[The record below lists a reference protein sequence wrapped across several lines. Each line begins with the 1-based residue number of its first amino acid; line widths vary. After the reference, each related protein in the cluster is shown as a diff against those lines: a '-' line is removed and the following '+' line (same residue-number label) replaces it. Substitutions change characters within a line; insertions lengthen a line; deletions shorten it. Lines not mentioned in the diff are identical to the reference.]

1 MRRRDLLRLLG
12 TLALAGCSGDD
23 GVVAPASPGPT
34 APTPDGSP
42 SMSSDP
48 GPPELPDAPSTAE
61 TTPEAVAAAPV
72 TVDLLCRDAW
82 RARPANDGMTAHS
95 VTQITIHHPAAA
107 ATTRTQGPGHFRSY
121 QAFHQDDRG
130 WADIAYHV
138 GIDRTGHVFM
148 LRPWDRAGDTGTEY
162 DPATHFLVLV
172 DGNFDEHDPSPAQL
186 ESAARVV
193 AWASG
198 HFGVGLD
205 TVAGH
210 RDHASTS
217 CPGDAL
223 YARLPD
229 LVARAG
235 ALAEIGVDLRE
246 VCGDDATAIVAA
258 IEDGT
263 AADAVTT

>member
-1 MRRRDLLRLLG
+1 MQRRDLLRLLS
-12 TLALAGCSGDD
+12 TVVLAGCGRDT
-23 GVVAPASPGPT
+23 ATPPEPPTEPGP
-34 APTPDGSP
+34 
-42 SMSSDP
+42 
-48 GPPELPDAPSTAE
+48 DAGATAE
-61 TTPEAVAAAPV
+61 LDPTVTPEPDSTVAAGV

-82 RARPANDGMTAHS
+82 RARPAGDGMAEHTI
-95 VTQITIHHPAAA
+95 TQITVHHPAAA
-107 ATTRTQGPGHFRSY
+107 ATARTDGPAHFRSY

-172 DGNFDEHDPSPAQL
+172 DGNFDEHEPSAAQL
-186 ESAARVV
+186 ETAARVI

-198 HFGVGLD
+198 HFAVGLD
-205 TVAGH
+205 TVGGH

-217 CPGDAL
+217 CPGEAL
-223 YARLPD
+223 YTRLPEV
-229 LVARAG
+229 VARATE
-235 ALAEIGVDLRE
+235 LTRDGVQLRE
-246 VCGDDATAIVAA
+246 VCGDEAAAIGAA

-263 AADAVTT
+263 APDAVTT